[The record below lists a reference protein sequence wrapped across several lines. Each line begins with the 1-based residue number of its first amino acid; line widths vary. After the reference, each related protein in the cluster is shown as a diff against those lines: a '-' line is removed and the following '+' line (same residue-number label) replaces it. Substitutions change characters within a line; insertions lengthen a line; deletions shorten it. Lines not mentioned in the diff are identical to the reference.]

1 MSKQLL
7 IDAKPIRLS
16 VQESEGGKMVA
27 RGEFARCDV
36 PTQNGRTYPKGV
48 YLREVKKLQESVAA
62 RRAFGELD
70 HPDDGKTKL
79 ARVSHVITKLE
90 IDDNGVVMGEAEI
103 LNTPNG
109 QTLKAILEAG
119 AEVGVSSRGFGST
132 RALPDGSSVVGED
145 FTLRSFDFVADPAM
159 KTAYPQIF
167 AEDVEVEFGSPSI
180 EDEFPELAEDIRA
193 KEREAAKREAEAA
206 LEGMLSANESKIRS
220 EMREAFERHL
230 AESIIGV
237 RESVA
242 ESVREEFSNDPEV
255 AGSRAILA
263 KIASMVS
270 AYGGVNE
277 DKALRDAVKS
287 KDLEIATIKES
298 FEKLKEL
305 ARQASLALVVEQRIG
320 AHPKAE
326 RIRKLIGDVSA
337 YESNDELEARL
348 DDLISEY
355 DDFASEQRAY
365 EESKSETTIQGLIE
379 RIDSLEEALEGAKS
393 EIDSVSDENT
403 KIKRKLAEAVHLA
416 EQYRTEAEEAATLA
430 ESAQLSAYKAK
441 RVSGLTN
448 APKLLQILESVDS
461 EEAVDK
467 IVSTQ
472 GTRDISSGDLQGLR
486 EKLKRGRSSMNEQ
499 LQESN
504 ESPNLSRDPMFGGL
518 STNQML
524 ELSGVKRVR

>member
-16 VQESEGGKMVA
+16 IQESEGGKMVA

-109 QTLKAILEAG
+109 QTLKAILDAG

-132 RALPDGSSVVGED
+132 RSLPDGSSVVGED

-167 AEDVEVEFGSPSI
+167 AEDVEVEFGNPSI

-206 LEGMLSANESKIRS
+206 LESMIAANENKIRS

-230 AESIIGV
+230 AESIVGI

-242 ESVREEFSNDPEV
+242 ESIREEFSNDPQV
-255 AGSRAILA
+255 AGSRAILT

-270 AYGGVNE
+270 TYGGVNE
-277 DKALRDAVKS
+277 DKALRDAIRE
-287 KDLEIATIKES
+287 KDLEISTIKES
-298 FEKLKEL
+298 FEKLKKL
-305 ARQASLALVVEQRIG
+305 AHHASLALAVEQRIG
-320 AHPKAE
+320 SHPKAD
-326 RIRKLIGDVSA
+326 RIRKLVGDVSA
-337 YESNDELEARL
+337 YESHDELDERL
-348 DDLISEY
+348 NDLISEY

-365 EESKSETTIQGLIE
+365 EESKAEATIQGLVE
-379 RIDSLEEALEGAKS
+379 RIDSLEEALETAKV
-393 EIDSVSDENT
+393 EIESVGDENA
-403 KIKRKLAEAVHLA
+403 KMKRKLSEAVHLA
-416 EQYRTEAEEAATLA
+416 EQYRTEAESAAALA

-467 IVSTQ
+467 IVSAQ
-472 GTRDISSGDLQGLR
+472 GSREISSGDLQGLR
-486 EKLKRGRSSMNEQ
+486 EKLKRGRPSMNEQ

-518 STNQML
+518 SANQML